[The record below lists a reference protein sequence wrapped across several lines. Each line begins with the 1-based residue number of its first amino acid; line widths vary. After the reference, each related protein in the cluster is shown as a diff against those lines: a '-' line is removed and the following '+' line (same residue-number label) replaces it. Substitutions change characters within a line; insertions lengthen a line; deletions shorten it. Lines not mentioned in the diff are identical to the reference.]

1 MGPVRLV
8 LRCPACL
15 EPKVDTPGCQGFVK
29 HYCEK
34 CKRSFVPHDVM
45 LFPTVAIQ
53 SPDSP
58 YGLDDCTIEWNEEF
72 CGWFVEYIG
81 EDWHGEGA
89 PCTVKCSSG
98 PHASLWKAVDEA
110 TSLRLSIEQVHWL
123 GAPRDRVAPLL
134 DEESWLKQYASRELV
149 KAFADGERTLRP
161 MAHCA
166 MEIIARDRAEHRAT
180 GWKLHQQGWSWRDRS
195 DPSLDAQALRVIL
208 ERRVIELRIP
218 EALEVQ
224 VSPVQRVRRR
234 HLENGAEVAGE
245 AFTGV
250 VVTIQSP
257 AFGVGAKLEAV
268 FSAEEDT

>member
-1 MGPVRLV
+1 MTEATRLV
-8 LRCPACL
+8 LQCPACL
-15 EPKVDTPGCQGFVK
+15 ELKIDPPGSKGFVR

-45 LFPTVAIQ
+45 LFPTVGIQ
-53 SPDSP
+53 PEKSL
-58 YGLDDCTIEWNEEF
+58 YELEDCTIEWNSELN
-72 CGWFVEYIG
+72 GWFLKYIG
-81 EDWHGEGA
+81 EWLGEGG
-89 PCTVKCSSG
+89 PCTEPCYTG
-98 PHASLWKAVDEA
+98 PYETLRAATSEA
-110 TSLRLSIEQVHWL
+110 TAFKLLIDEVHWL
-123 GAPRDRVAPLL
+123 GAPRARVVTLL
-134 DEESWLKQYASRELV
+134 SEESWLRQYASRELV

-208 ERRVIELRIP
+208 ERRVIELQIP

>member
-1 MGPVRLV
+1 MSPTPLV
-8 LRCPACL
+8 LRCPVCL
-15 EPKVDTPGCQGFVK
+15 ELKVDPPGSKGFVR
-29 HYCEK
+29 HYCDK

-53 SPDSP
+53 PNKSL
-58 YGLDDCTIEWNEEF
+58 YELDDCTIEWNDELQ
-72 CGWFVEYIG
+72 GWFVEYIG
-81 EDWHGEGA
+81 EWHGEGG
-89 PCTVKCSSG
+89 PCTEKCALG
-98 PHASLWKAVDEA
+98 PFATLSDAAAEA
-110 TSLRLSIEQVHWL
+110 TQCGKLIEEVLWL
-123 GAPRDRVAPLL
+123 GAPRERVAPLL
-134 DEESWLKQYASRELV
+134 DEGDWLKQYASRELV

-161 MAHCA
+161 MAACA

-195 DPSLDAQALRVIL
+195 DPSLDAQALRVTL
-208 ERRVIELRIP
+208 ERRVIELRLP
-218 EALEVQ
+218 DALEVH

-234 HLENGAEVAGE
+234 HLENGTEVAGE

-250 VVTIQSP
+250 VVAIQSP